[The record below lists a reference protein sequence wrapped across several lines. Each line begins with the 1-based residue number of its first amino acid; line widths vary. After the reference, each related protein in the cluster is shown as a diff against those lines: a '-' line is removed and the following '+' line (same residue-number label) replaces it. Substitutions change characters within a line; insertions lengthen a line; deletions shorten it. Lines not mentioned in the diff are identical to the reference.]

1 MVNSNSLQ
9 VLQQG
14 AVRVLTLNRPEAMN
28 ALSSEL
34 AGSLLEAVKDAEADG
49 ATRAVVIAG
58 AGHKAFSAGADLK
71 ERRQMDA
78 AQKWAQSRT
87 LWSVNEAI
95 WQSPKAFVAAV
106 HGWCLGGGFELA
118 LYCDARVAS
127 DDARFG
133 FPEMA
138 LGAFPGAGG
147 AVALPRLIG
156 RAAAAPFFY
165 RGHRA
170 TAAEALKLCIV
181 EQVIPPGQTLAA
193 AVALAQSIADSTSPL
208 GFAAVKRVLNE
219 GPTLPFGEAVALDQ
233 SQRRPLEATED
244 YAEGMAAQAGK
255 RNPVF
260 RGL

>member
-1 MVNSNSLQ
+1 MVMNNCLQ
-9 VLQQG
+9 GVQHG

-34 AGSLLEAVKDAEADG
+34 ARSLLEAVRSAEADQG
-49 ATRAVVIAG
+49 TRAVVIAG
-58 AGHKAFSAGADLK
+58 AGNKAFSAGADLK

-87 LWSVNEAI
+87 LWNVNEAI

-106 HGWCLGGGFELA
+106 NGWCLGGGFELA

-170 TAAEALKLCIV
+170 TAAEALELGIV
-181 EQVIPPGQTLAA
+181 EQVTRPEETLAA
-193 AVALAQSIADSTSPL
+193 AVAVAQTIVDSASPL

-219 GPTLPFGEAVALDQ
+219 GPTLPFAQAVVLDQ
-233 SQRRPLEATED
+233 SQRQPLEATKD
-244 YAEGMAAQAGK
+244 YAEGMAAQAARRK
-255 RNPVF
+255 PVF
-260 RGL
+260 RGF

>member
-1 MVNSNSLQ
+1 MGDSNSLQ
-9 VLQQG
+9 QSQHG
-14 AVRVLTLNRPEAMN
+14 AVRVLKLNRPDAMN

-34 AGSLLEAVKDAEADG
+34 AGLLLEAVRDAEADQ
-49 ATRAVVIAG
+49 ATRAVVITG
-58 AGHKAFSAGADLK
+58 AGSKAFSAGADLK

-78 AQKWAQSRT
+78 TQKWAQSRT

-95 WQSPKAFVAAV
+95 WQSPKAFVAAI

-127 DDARFG
+127 EDARFG

-156 RAAAAPFFY
+156 RGAAAPFFY

-170 TAAEALKLCIV
+170 TAAEALKLGIV
-181 EQVIPPGQTLAA
+181 EQVTPPDQMLAA
-193 AVALAQSIADSTSPL
+193 AIGLAQSIADSTSPL

-219 GPTLPFGEAVALDQ
+219 GPALPFGEAVALDQ
-233 SQRRPLEATED
+233 SQRRPLEATAD
-244 YAEGMAAQAGK
+244 YAEGMAAQAGRRK
-255 RNPVF
+255 PVF
-260 RGL
+260 KGR